1 MPNTIEPGGQ
11 QGERPPVWRTPPFM
25 TLVMLANAA
34 AVVGLLQMLP
44 LSQCALLVIG
54 GAALAAG
61 VLYMTPALFD

>member
-1 MPNTIEPGGQ
+1 
-11 QGERPPVWRTPPFM
+11 M